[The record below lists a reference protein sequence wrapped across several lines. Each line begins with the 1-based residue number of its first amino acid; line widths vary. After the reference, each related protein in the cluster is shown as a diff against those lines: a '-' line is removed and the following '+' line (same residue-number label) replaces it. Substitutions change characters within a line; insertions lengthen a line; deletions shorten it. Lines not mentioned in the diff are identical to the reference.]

1 MKRLFV
7 VAAVLGFTAGA
18 VYAANKTATLI
29 PPAALA
35 DVNSIRIEP
44 SDCPSKTAGVC
55 DAPAAKVMVD
65 ACAKDATTGVRDCA
79 VATFTVSYANAQ
91 LQNIV
96 SAALTAWKNA
106 KTAGGNY

>member
-1 MKRLFV
+1 MKRIAIS
-7 VAAVLGFTAGA
+7 AALIGFTAGA
-18 VYAANKTATLI
+18 VYAANKTATLV
-29 PPAALA
+29 PPAALT

-55 DAPAAKVMVD
+55 AAPAAKVTVD
-65 ACAKDATTGVRDCA
+65 ACARDAATGVKDCA
-79 VATFTVSYANAQ
+79 VATFTVPYANAQ